1 MLPRVLRPDSSQ
13 ISGSSH
19 GPFVVSACICMVIIS
34 GKSKDQPTKI
44 VNPARGQLNRKK
56 LLDSS
61 IFCIY
66 VLATFH
72 IRDCLSPR
80 SSK

>member
-13 ISGSSH
+13 IPVSSH
-19 GPFVVSACICMVIIS
+19 GPFVISAGIHMVITS
-34 GKSKDQPTKI
+34 SKSKDQPSKI

-56 LLDSS
+56 YSTVSDS

-66 VLATFH
+66 
-72 IRDCLSPR
+72 
-80 SSK
+80 SSEFSD